1 MQVIL
6 LQRIGRLGQMGD
18 VVNVKDGFA
27 RNFLLPQ
34 KKALRATEENRK
46 HFESQR
52 SQLEAN
58 NLEQKKE
65 AEAVAEKLIGKTFVA
80 IRSAGD
86 TGQLY
91 GSVSTRDIAEVVT
104 AGGFTVERRQ
114 VIMER
119 PIKELGLHEIS
130 VALHPEV
137 VVKVA
142 LNVARSADEAER
154 QSRGEDVTVVK
165 DEKLELETFN
175 PEMFEEGAAPAD
187 EGEKP
192 VEGEGA

>member
-1 MQVIL
+1 
-6 LQRIGRLGQMGD
+6 
-18 VVNVKDGFA
+18 
-27 RNFLLPQ
+27 
-34 KKALRATEENRK
+34 
-46 HFESQR
+46 
-52 SQLEAN
+52 
-58 NLEQKKE
+58 
-65 AEAVAEKLIGKTFVA
+65 
-80 IRSAGD
+80 
-86 TGQLY
+86 
-91 GSVSTRDIAEVVT
+91 
-104 AGGFTVERRQ
+104 
-114 VIMER
+114 MER